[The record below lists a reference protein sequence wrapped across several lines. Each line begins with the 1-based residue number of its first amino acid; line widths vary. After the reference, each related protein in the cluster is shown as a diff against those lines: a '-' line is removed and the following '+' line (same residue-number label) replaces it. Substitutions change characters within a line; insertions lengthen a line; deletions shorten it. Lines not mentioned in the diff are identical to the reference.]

1 MFNSWHRLLIVPGRS
16 PFYCDLLFRDKS
28 LRPPVDST
36 VGKGRSWDAALQL
49 GVAKQII
56 EDAAHDK
63 AVTGR
68 LLMSAIH
75 RLEYDMTFR
84 RTPGSEDIGKEVA
97 MLDGVWS
104 LVSTTVILH
113 FCCKEA

>member
-1 MFNSWHRLLIVPGRS
+1 MPGRS

-113 FCCKEA
+113 FCCNEA